1 MQIIN
6 VPEEYIIE
14 ARETLY
20 FEDAVKNIV
29 KSLVDEM
36 VAKHFQ
42 IAKLWA
48 KVEVEALKQG
58 IVKTE
63 NQAMKFDHISST
75 FQIIDQPVMV
85 RRDSGG
91 PFK

>member
-36 VAKHFQ
+36 VARLQ
-42 IAKLWA
+42 SYGLRWKLR
-48 KVEVEALKQG
+48 L
-58 IVKTE
+58 
-63 NQAMKFDHISST
+63 
-75 FQIIDQPVMV
+75 
-85 RRDSGG
+85 
-91 PFK
+91 